1 MNQQL
6 DYLRVHLQ
14 VHPILRKSLC
24 VSALRARAFGYRI
37 GSEIGHIRVLDENTA
52 RVRYPINFVS
62 LQKYYFIRG
71 L

>member
-24 VSALRARAFGYRI
+24 VSALRASAFGY
-37 GSEIGHIRVLDENTA
+37 RVLDENTA
-52 RVRYPINFVS
+52 RVAS
-62 LQKYYFIRG
+62 SH
-71 L
+71 